1 MPDVPLDA
9 VRVVAGGSETALSSI
24 SAASPARGALEL
36 LSQGGVSAHRGAS
49 GHWPENTMAAYR
61 SATWWGV
68 DALEVDIALTSDGV
82 VVCHSGTSTQPTVG
96 RAGDVRSMTW
106 AELSEWS
113 VSAKGTDRPYQPR
126 GAFTRLSDVV
136 AELGD
141 RVLIVTPSHGEVE
154 APAVGV
160 LSSVASRVV
169 WRAATAPAGFA
180 HCTVGGGTGD
190 VVSLDSSAAD
200 EVVAP
205 VARAARRAGRPVI
218 MGPLSTNKD
227 VLRARAFGATM
238 LSMKHLRG
246 VVTHKAARPALDPK
260 WWDGFVFGT
269 TEPTAENTGLVAPL
283 KVRRPGERIYADTPG
298 EVFRDMEIGEIVV
311 RAPGVRI
318 HNCLF
323 TGVPGITTSRGM
335 VDATNLNCSDLVV
348 THCEFDNSRVEASWW
363 YTAIMGH
370 DFWVIRCHMH
380 DVNDGVGIFNS
391 RNATAWTN
399 CVVLGCYI
407 HDLAYWSPSPTHS
420 DNRTH
425 NDCIQHQGGG
435 KDLIVGNKLIANP
448 STKVGNGTE
457 ITANPYANVGPQ
469 GSVTGQAIGITPNV
483 RDAQQILIMGN
494 WLNYGAQSLT
504 IVENKFPFVNPVGYI
519 AGNRFGGNNPELTRD
534 GVKVARPVVILP
546 TIPTVG
552 LPSTTGPDLAH
563 ENTTFTG
570 EPVTVYRTSA

>member
-9 VRVVAGGSETALSSI
+9 VRVVVDGAEVSGVSLETSGKYRT
-24 SAASPARGALEL
+24 ARDFAIE
-36 LSQGGVSAHRGAS
+36 GGVSAFQGAS
-49 GHWPENTMAAYR
+49 GHWPENTMSAYR

-68 DALEVDIALTSDGV
+68 DALEVDVALTSDGV
-82 VVCHSGTSTQPTVG
+82 VVCHAGVDIRQSVG
-96 RAGDVRSMTW
+96 RDGNIRSMTW
-106 AELSEWS
+106 DELSELS
-113 VSAKGTDRPYQPR
+113 VSPKNTTRPYQPR
-126 GAFTRLSDVV
+126 GAFTKLVDVV
-136 AELGD
+136 NELGD
-141 RVLIVTPSHGEVE
+141 YVLIVTPSHAEVE
-154 APAVGV
+154 TPAAEILAP
-160 LSSVASRVV
+160 VAENVIWCGGS
-169 WRAATAPAGFA
+169 TPAGFLRA
-180 HCTVGGGTGD
+180 AQGSDGD
-190 VVSLDSSAAD
+190 IALLDSSLPD
-200 EVVAP
+200 EQVAP
-205 VARAARRAGRPVI
+205 AARAARAAGKGVM
-218 MGPLSTNKD
+218 MGPLSTSKD

-246 VVTHKAARPALDPK
+246 VITHEKSRPDLDPR
-260 WWDGFVFGT
+260 WWDGFVFGV
-269 TEPTAENTGLVAPL
+269 TEPTATNTGLVAPL
-283 KVRRPGERIYADTPG
+283 KERRPGERIYADVPG
-298 EVFRDMEIGEIVV
+298 QVFRDMEVGEIVV

-399 CVVLGCYI
+399 CVVLGCYV

-448 STKVGNGTE
+448 STKVGNGTDPA
-457 ITANPYANVGPQ
+457 ANPYATVGTQ

-483 RDAQQILIMGN
+483 RTAEQILIMGN
-494 WLNYGAQSLT
+494 WLDYGAQSLT
-504 IVENKFPFVNPVGYI
+504 IVENRFPFQNPVGYI
-519 AGNRFGGNNPELTRD
+519 AGNHFGGNNPELTRD
-534 GVKVARPVVILP
+534 GIKQARSIVILP
-546 TIPTVG
+546 SIPTIG
-552 LPSTTGPDLAH
+552 LPAETGPDLVH
-563 ENTTFTG
+563 DNVTFTG
-570 EPVTVYRTSA
+570 EPVIVHRTSA